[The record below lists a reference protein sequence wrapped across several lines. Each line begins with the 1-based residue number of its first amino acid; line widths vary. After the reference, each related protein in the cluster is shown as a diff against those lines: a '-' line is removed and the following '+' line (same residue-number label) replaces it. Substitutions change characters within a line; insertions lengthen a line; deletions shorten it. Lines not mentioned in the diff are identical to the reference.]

1 MPTGQGLTIAQQ
13 DQLRLSASQANYTQT
28 CVPCKKTFYSQNA
41 FNNHLSSKRHRIA
54 TLRLSSRLDARDD
67 ESVAGSETV
76 SLGMSGSVASL
87 DDVQAIEQGVDR
99 MEIVDEEVIP
109 LFECSDIDRTG
120 KPVIG
125 ETSSGNLSVLLKSL
139 KHT

>member
-1 MPTGQGLTIAQQ
+1 M
-13 DQLRLSASQANYTQT
+13 RS
-28 CVPCKKTFYSQNA
+28 
-41 FNNHLSSKRHRIA
+41 
-54 TLRLSSRLDARDD
+54 SSRLDARDD

-125 ETSSGNLSVLLKSL
+125 ETSSRNLSVLLKSL